1 QATRLVEDHPVQMLI
16 HGNFLSYNRIPGRLD
31 RPVQIETAGNIG
43 GAELR
48 GLVERRRDKA
58 FVRKTPVTAPYAE
71 RPPGEVRADQIL
83 GAGTADLPVID
94 RHKRFLAG
102 LPQGQR
108 QFLTYQPAAFGGEDV
123 FTIETTHRVAPADGK
138 TVLGNQA
145 GAVPLRAPARLVAQ
159 APVSQRK
166 RQAQLG

>member
-1 QATRLVEDHPVQMLI
+1 SGPRRRAGYAAPRLAVRAHVLGHHHQQATRLVEDHPVQMLI

-71 RPPGEVRADQIL
+71 RPPGEVRA
-83 GAGTADLPVID
+83 
-94 RHKRFLAG
+94 
-102 LPQGQR
+102 GQ
-108 QFLTYQPAAFGGEDV
+108 L
-123 FTIETTHRVAPADGK
+123 
-138 TVLGNQA
+138 
-145 GAVPLRAPARLVAQ
+145 LRAEDPRG
-159 APVSQRK
+159 RTE
-166 RQAQLG
+166 G